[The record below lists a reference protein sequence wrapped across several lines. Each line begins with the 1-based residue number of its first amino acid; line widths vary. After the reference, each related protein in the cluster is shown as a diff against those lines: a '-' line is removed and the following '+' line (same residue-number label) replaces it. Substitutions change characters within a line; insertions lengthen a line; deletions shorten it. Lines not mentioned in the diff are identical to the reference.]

1 MVQTRLGRR
10 SLREVLARQPV
21 LARVTVDVTANARRE
36 ARCARLDIRAAR
48 LPIVLRDKQQSKR
61 RHITQLTVIWA
72 HERRHGYGVAPL
84 DWILFSNVPA
94 RSGAAACAA
103 VRRYSHRWRIED
115 FHRTWKSGLCCVEQS
130 QLRSTNAV
138 IKWATILAAVASR
151 AERLRHRYR
160 NEPEVAAA
168 DEFTADEI
176 EAVVFLSNENRRA
189 PLISADDLR
198 LAETIRLIADLGG
211 YVGNRGSGP
220 PGAVTISR
228 GLERV
233 LFAAGIMTRLRGE
246 GRLR

>member
-1 MVQTRLGRR
+1 M
-10 SLREVLARQPV
+10 
-21 LARVTVDVTANARRE
+21 
-36 ARCARLDIRAAR
+36 
-48 LPIVLRDKQQSKR
+48 LRDKLTKKR
-61 RHITQLTVIWA
+61 CVAELTVIWA
-72 HERRHGYGVAPL
+72 HERRHGYGVTPL
-84 DWILFSNVPA
+84 DWVLFTNVPA
-94 RSGAAACAA
+94 KNGAAACAA
-103 VRRYSHRWRIED
+103 VRRYSYRWRIED

-160 NEPEVAAA
+160 NEPDAAA
-168 DEFTADEI
+168 SDEFTDDEI
-176 EAVVFLSNENRRA
+176 EAIVFLANEGRSA
-189 PLISADDLR
+189 PLVTAKKLG
-198 LAETIRLIADLGG
+198 LAESVRLIANLGG

-233 LFAAGIMTRLRGE
+233 LFAVEILSRLRTE